1 MTIMEKKNLTYT
13 TVKIKNIKKKNC
25 GQAPVAKKK
34 DGQMG
39 LHETKKLLHNK
50 RNGL

>member
-1 MTIMEKKNLTYT
+1 MEVIGMGKDSGSSATKR
-13 TVKIKNIKKKNC
+13 
-25 GQAPVAKKK
+25 K